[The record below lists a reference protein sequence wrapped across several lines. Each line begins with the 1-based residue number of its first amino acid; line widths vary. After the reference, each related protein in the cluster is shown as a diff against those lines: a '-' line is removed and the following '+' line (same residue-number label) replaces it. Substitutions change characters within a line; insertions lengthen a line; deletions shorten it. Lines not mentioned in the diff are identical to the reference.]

1 MALLSSTESYESV
14 LKKPELTE
22 NQKQK
27 IELAQRVL
35 KFSEENL
42 KLKSKGNYSKI
53 AMLNRPYVTWV
64 VSAAEP
70 WQLKPYQWSFPI
82 VGKVPYLG
90 FFNEKE
96 AVEKENE
103 MKNKGFD
110 TYMRGVSAYST
121 LGWLKDP
128 LLSSMLR
135 YDDHVLVETL
145 IHELVHTTFWVKDN
159 VEFNERLA
167 TFLGR
172 KGAELFYAQ
181 DLKTSQ
187 LILGEIEDEKLFS
200 EFITEEVKKLDEWYT
215 SLTKENQ
222 TLENKETRI
231 QEIQTRFTSQIL
243 PKMKTDSFNKF
254 PKLKLNNARLVMY
267 RTYLKDFSGFEKL
280 WEKSGRDFSKFLELC
295 EPLRKAKNPDQ
306 ILMQI

>member
-14 LKKPELTE
+14 LKKPDLTE

-35 KFSEENL
+35 DFAKKDL
-42 KLKSKGNYSKI
+42 KLNSNGNYSKI

-90 FFNEKE
+90 FFKEQE

-103 MKNKGFD
+103 LKKQGLD

-121 LGWLKDP
+121 LGWFKDP

-145 IHELVHTTFWVKDN
+145 IHELVHTTFWVKDHA
-159 VEFNERLA
+159 EFNERLA

-172 KGAELFYAQ
+172 KGAELFYQQ
-181 DLKTSQ
+181 DQRTSK
-187 LILGEIEDEKLFS
+187 LIVDEIADEQLFS
-200 EFITEEVKKLDEWYT
+200 EFITEEVKKLDQWYLNL
-215 SLTKENQ
+215 SKENQ
-222 TLENKETRI
+222 TIENKQVRI

-254 PKLKLNNARLVMY
+254 PDLKLNNAKLVMY

-280 WEKSGRDFSKFLELC
+280 WEKSGRDFSRFLELC
-295 EPLRKAKNPDQ
+295 EPLRTALNPDQ
-306 ILMQI
+306 KLMEI

>member
-14 LKKPELTE
+14 LKKPTLTE

-27 IELAQRVL
+27 IELAQRAL
-35 KFSEENL
+35 EFAEKDL
-42 KLKSKGNYSKI
+42 KLNSNGNYSKI

-90 FFNEKE
+90 FFNEKD
-96 AVEKENE
+96 ALEKEE
-103 MKNKGFD
+103 ELKNQGLD

-121 LGWLKDP
+121 LGWFKDP

-145 IHELVHTTFWVKDN
+145 IHELVHTTFWVKDH

-172 KGAELFYAQ
+172 KGAELFYQQ
-181 DLKTSQ
+181 DQKTSK
-187 LILGEIEDEKLFS
+187 LIIDEIADEQLFS
-200 EFITEEVKKLDEWYT
+200 EFITLEVQKLDEWYLAL
-215 SLTKENQ
+215 SQDKQ
-222 TLENKETRI
+222 ILENKQARI
-231 QEIQTRFTSQIL
+231 QEIQTRFKTQIL
-243 PKMKTDSFNKF
+243 PKMKTDSFNRF
-254 PKLKLNNARLVMY
+254 PELKLNNARLVMY

-280 WEKSGRDFSKFLELC
+280 WKKTGQNIPAFLKAC

-306 ILMQI
+306 TLLSL